1 MSVWTMLINL
11 HIFYMKKVHSYKNLF
26 KMNNVTQKTHLYFL
40 TNTSSL
46 AFFSLS
52 HSPLSLSKNK
62 TKTLLPIEG
71 NNFWKGE

>member
-1 MSVWTMLINL
+1 
-11 HIFYMKKVHSYKNLF
+11 
-26 KMNNVTQKTHLYFL
+26 MNNVTQKTHLYFL

-62 TKTLLPIEG
+62 AKTSLPIEG